1 MHVTRA
7 GEYAIFGVLH
17 LARQPEGRVVMIEEI
32 SNATGLPQS
41 YLAKIFQSLT
51 KSGIVQSH
59 RGATGGFTLAKPPRD
74 ILVLDIIESV
84 EGPVIF
90 QSCLAEAPEC
100 IISQSLPADCTVRNL
115 LAQAQKQFIQVLA
128 NTTLEDLKQNR
139 LTSAVER

>member
-7 GEYAIFGVLH
+7 GEYGIFGVLH
-17 LARQPEGRVVMIEEI
+17 LARQPPGRVVMIEEI
-32 SNATGLPQS
+32 SNATGVPQS

-59 RGATGGFTLAKPPRD
+59 RGAAGGFTLGKAPRD

-84 EGPVIF
+84 EGPVTF
-90 QSCLAEAPEC
+90 QSCLADAPQC

-115 LAQAQKQFIQVLA
+115 LAQAQKKFVEVLA
-128 NTTLEDLKQNR
+128 NTTIEDLKQNR
-139 LTSAVER
+139 LRSAVER